1 MLSGLQSDPAL
12 FYSPSS
18 SRPFLEQFICG
29 GPTRLIL
36 SRRLTPSLRPKLQY
50 LSLFLLKVQQC
61 SPDMIQRKKAKQ
73 VLLKASTPPHLAI
86 HACTL
91 SPPLETSMPGWTE
104 HTLLLQQPFSS
115 STVSSSL
122 LRPFQVAWNAP
133 DTVKVLHPTLPAVT
147 TQFCFCS
154 TTVFLVSTLAPAN

>member
-12 FYSPSS
+12 FYFPSS

-29 GPTRLIL
+29 GPTCLIL

-73 VLLKASTPPHLAI
+73 VLLKASVPPHLAI

-91 SPPLETSMPGWTE
+91 SPSIRDLYARLDRAHS
-104 HTLLLQQPFSS
+104 
-115 STVSSSL
+115 
-122 LRPFQVAWNAP
+122 
-133 DTVKVLHPTLPAVT
+133 
-147 TQFCFCS
+147 
-154 TTVFLVSTLAPAN
+154 APATAFFFIYYFFISTSTFPSGMKHA